1 MKQLIECVPNFS
13 EGRDLSIIKQI
24 TDVIVSVQGV
34 VLLNVDPGYDT
45 NRTVVTFAGEPGAVV
60 EAAFLAVKC
69 AAEII
74 DMRHHSGEHPR
85 FGATDVCPLVPVS
98 NITMEETVVYARAL
112 AKRVSDELA
121 IPVYCYEFAA
131 FEEKRRSLANC
142 RSGEYEGLPKKLLS
156 LDWKPDFGPA
166 AFNERA
172 GAVAIGARN
181 FLIAYNINLDTTS
194 VAIANAIAV
203 EVRESGTIQRE
214 GDSVTGTI
222 IRDDHGNPIRI
233 PGRLKKVRA
242 IGWFIKEYGIAQLSM
257 NLTDITITPIHN
269 AFVEVCERAKDK
281 GVKVTGSELIG
292 MIPLQALVDAGK
304 YFAREQHRS
313 SGIPDRELI
322 NIAIKSLGLDELAPF
337 DPEKRVIEY
346 LLDNST
352 NRLINFSLRGFI
364 DETASDTPAPGGGS
378 VAAAIG
384 ALGAALG
391 VMVANLSAKK
401 RGWENQTAEFSSWAE
416 EGKRFYNSLLHLVDQ
431 DTDAFTQL
439 MEAYKLPKGSP
450 EVIEMRKNKI
460 QAATRNAIEIPFKVM
475 QVASESLSLIEAMA
489 HRGNPNSITDAA
501 VGALCAAA
509 SVSAAYLNVKVN
521 ASAFED
527 KEVIRSL
534 LAEAEKLNLE
544 AKAWCERIQS
554 FVYTKID
561 S

>member
-24 TDVIVSVQGV
+24 TDVICSVQGV

-45 NRTVVTFAGEPGAVV
+45 NRTVVTFAGEPGPVV

-69 AAEII
+69 ASEII

-112 AKRVSDELA
+112 AKRVGDELA
-121 IPVYCYEFAA
+121 IPVFCYEFAA

-142 RSGEYEGLPKKLLS
+142 RSGEYEGLPKKLRS

-203 EVRESGTIQRE
+203 EVRESGTIKRE
-214 GDSVTGTI
+214 GDPITGTI
-222 IRDDHGNPIRI
+222 IRDEHGNPIRI

-242 IGWFIKEYGIAQLSM
+242 IGWFIKEYGVAQISM
-257 NLTDITITPIHN
+257 NLIDIAETPIHV
-269 AFVEVCERAKDK
+269 AFVEVCERAQDK

-292 MIPLQALVDAGK
+292 MVPLQALIDAGK
-304 YFAREQHRS
+304 YFARQHHRS
-313 SGIPDRELI
+313 SGVPDRELI
-322 NIAIKSLGLDELAPF
+322 NIAVKSLGLDELAPF

-346 LLDNST
+346 VLDNST
-352 NRLINFSLRGFI
+352 DRLINFSLRDFI
-364 DETASDTPAPGGGS
+364 AETASDTPAPGGGS

-391 VMVANLSAKK
+391 VMVATLSAKK

-416 EGKRFYNSLLHLVDQ
+416 EGKRFYTSLLQLVDQ
-431 DTDAFTQL
+431 DTDAFTHL

-450 EVIEMRKNKI
+450 EAIDMRKNKI
-460 QAATRNAIEIPFKVM
+460 QTATRNAIEIPFKVM
-475 QVASESLSLIEAMA
+475 QVASESFSLIEEMTK
-489 HRGNPNSITDAA
+489 RGNPNSITDAA

-527 KEVIRSL
+527 KEAKRSL

-544 AKAWCERIQS
+544 AKEWCERIQS
-554 FVYTKID
+554 FVYTKLD